1 MLLPSVLSVLLVKQE
16 EVAGGPRRSPLASR
30 EHRLEV
36 GAARSPGSP
45 GTFEGAVVPQHLQE
59 PLLCER
65 TGVGGGRRDRGRDPP
80 SKQLGWGR
88 GGKETEMKTT
98 EL

>member
-65 TGVGGGRRDRGRDPP
+65 TGVGGGGGTEDAIRPRSNWGGGGEGKKRR
-80 SKQLGWGR
+80 
-88 GGKETEMKTT
+88 
-98 EL
+98 